1 MSAIHSFAIAVMML
15 FAHSVCAADVA
26 ITRVDV
32 FVDDLSPIAAGAE
45 AKALESSG
53 ALTLWN
59 LDDLERFNTRMAQ
72 DLPRDLARA
81 KETLAARIHAM
92 TPAEV
97 AALSHAATGSAR
109 AEGFHVGEVVQLGV
123 GAELAAAV
131 AAKLIVG
138 SQMPERV
145 AGCAHL
151 SCGHA
156 GLAHAVVKAEL
167 AG

>member
-109 AEGFHVGEVVQLGV
+109 AEGFHVTRLPAVLINEQHLYYGPRSVEAALEAFR
-123 GAELAAAV
+123 AEPHPAAPSS
-131 AAKLIVG
+131 AAPSRLEPA
-138 SQMPERV
+138 Q
-145 AGCAHL
+145 
-151 SCGHA
+151 
-156 GLAHAVVKAEL
+156 
-167 AG
+167 

>member
-1 MSAIHSFAIAVMML
+1 MSAVNGFVIAALVF
-15 FAHSVCAADVA
+15 FAHSACADVT

-109 AEGFHVGEVVQLGV
+109 AEGFHVTRLPAVLINEQHLYYGPRSVEAALVAFR
-123 GAELAAAV
+123 AEPHPAAPPPRLEPA
-131 AAKLIVG
+131 
-138 SQMPERV
+138 Q
-145 AGCAHL
+145 
-151 SCGHA
+151 
-156 GLAHAVVKAEL
+156 
-167 AG
+167 

>member
-1 MSAIHSFAIAVMML
+1 MSAVNGFVIAALVF
-15 FAHSVCAADVA
+15 FAHSACADVA

-72 DLPRDLARA
+72 NLPRDLARA

-97 AALSHAATGSAR
+97 ATLSHAATGSAR
-109 AEGFHVGEVVQLGV
+109 AEGFHVTRLPAVLINEQHLYYGPRSVE
-123 GAELAAAV
+123 AALEAYRAV
-131 AAKLIVG
+131 P
-138 SQMPERV
+138 QPV
-145 AGCAHL
+145 AT
-151 SCGHA
+151 SS
-156 GLAHAVVKAEL
+156 AVPPPRLEPAQ
-167 AG
+167 

>member
-1 MSAIHSFAIAVMML
+1 MSAVTGFAIAVLMF

-32 FVDDLSPIAAGAE
+32 FVDDLSPIAAGTE

-53 ALTLWN
+53 VLTLWN

-109 AEGFHVGEVVQLGV
+109 AEGFHVVRLPAVLINEQHLYYGPRSVE
-123 GAELAAAV
+123 AALEAYRAV
-131 AAKLIVG
+131 SQPVATSSAAPPPRLEPA
-138 SQMPERV
+138 Q
-145 AGCAHL
+145 
-151 SCGHA
+151 
-156 GLAHAVVKAEL
+156 
-167 AG
+167 